1 MSKKITVALLA
12 GAVAFG
18 SYHDPASAEED
29 GEEQEN
35 GEEEGGEEEEE
46 ALFELNDDDLLAL
59 PRLIP
64 DRFTYDSGVEIEY
77 PEDGVKGVF
86 STAHSMGGDNAD
98 DLVNLVNDTTLNS
111 IVVDV
116 KDDHG
121 FITYETDSDD
131 ERIQANTNEI
141 IDDMEGMMDTY
152 EENDIYPI
160 ARIVVFKDTE
170 LAEEEPELSF
180 LDNGDV
186 WSNNSGESFV
196 NPFSEE
202 VWEYNIEVAK
212 EAAEA
217 GFKEIQF
224 DYIRFPEGFENR
236 DDDLEYTEGNYA
248 ESGEDNVQN
257 RVDAVTDFVEYAR
270 EELRPYG
277 VKVSGDIFGYAA
289 TVDETPGIGQNFT
302 EIAENVDI
310 MSSMIYPSHW
320 TPHFGIDQPDLEPY
334 DIVDEYAQLENEL
347 MDDMED
353 PPISRPWLQDFTASY
368 LSDGD
373 WMEYGADEVE
383 AQIQALYDNDI
394 YEFLLWDAAND
405 YSEGADYEL
414 DAEQDIV
421 EEDSD

>member
-1 MSKKITVALLA
+1 MSKKMTIALLA

-18 SYHDPASAEED
+18 SYHTPVAAEED
-29 GEEQEN
+29 AEEQET
-35 GEEEGGEEEEE
+35 GEEEEE
-46 ALFELNDDDLLAL
+46 EGETLYELNDDDLLSL
-59 PRLIP
+59 PYLIP
-64 DRFTYDSGVEIEY
+64 DRFTYDSGVDIEY
-77 PEDGVKGVF
+77 PEDGVKGIY
-86 STAHSMGGDNAD
+86 STGHSMGGDRAD
-98 DLVNLVNDTTLNS
+98 DLINLVNDTALNS

-121 FITYETDSDD
+121 FVTYDTDSDD
-131 ERIQANTNEI
+131 ERVQANTNEI
-141 IDDMEGMMDTY
+141 IGDMDGMMDTF

-160 ARIVVFKDTE
+160 ARLVVFKDTE
-170 LAEEEPELSF
+170 LAEEEPGLSF

-186 WSNNSGESFV
+186 WANNSGESFV

-217 GFKEIQF
+217 GFKEIQL

-236 DDDLEYTEGNYA
+236 DEDLEYTEGNYA
-248 ESGEDNVQN
+248 DSGEDNVQN
-257 RVDAVTDFVEYAR
+257 RVAAVTDFVEYAR

-277 VKVSGDIFGYAA
+277 VKVSADIFGYAA
-289 TVDETPGIGQNFT
+289 TVEETPGIGQNFT

-334 DIVDEYAQLENEL
+334 NIIDEYAQLENEL
-347 MDDMED
+347 MDGMEN
-353 PPISRPWLQDFTASY
+353 PPLSRPWLQDFTASY
-368 LSDGD
+368 LPDGD

-394 YEFLLWDAAND
+394 YEFLLWDASNN

-414 DAEQDIV
+414 DAQQDIV
-421 EEDSD
+421 EEDTD